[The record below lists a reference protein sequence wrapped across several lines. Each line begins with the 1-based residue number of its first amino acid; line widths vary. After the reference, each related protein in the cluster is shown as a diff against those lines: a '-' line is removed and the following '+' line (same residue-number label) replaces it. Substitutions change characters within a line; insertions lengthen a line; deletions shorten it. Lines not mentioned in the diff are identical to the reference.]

1 MKNKRAL
8 KIGAGLAGLVLAG
21 VVAVESLAPGMI
33 DKKLKSQENLDRARP
48 FVKIRLHYICQMQLI
63 KLSATQLLKK

>member
-1 MKNKRAL
+1 MKNKIL
-8 KIGAGLAGLVLAG
+8 KIGTGLAGIVLAG
-21 VVAVESLAPGMI
+21 VIAIESLAPGMI